1 MRTIALR
8 FADNFA
14 PPEGTIAAHQEVLD
28 QYGCVWFGKLGQ
40 PISISVAESILD
52 LENPSILLIHSGSY
66 KRYWAFVDLIQ
77 RESPPDELIPQYYR
91 TKADEF
97 HTWFRI
103 KRFESASKDVMQHYI
118 VASSG
123 KILSNAS
130 RYSMSP
136 YFIIKPKVDE

>member
-52 LENPSILLIHSGSY
+52 LENPSILLNSLG
-66 KRYWAFVDLIQ
+66 
-77 RESPPDELIPQYYR
+77 ELQ
-91 TKADEF
+91 TLLGLCGFD
-97 HTWFRI
+97 
-103 KRFESASKDVMQHYI
+103 SA
-118 VASSG
+118 
-123 KILSNAS
+123 
-130 RYSMSP
+130 R
-136 YFIIKPKVDE
+136 